1 MTDPNKLSIPELEDL
16 TIEAF
21 DQIFKFGDLALG
33 RKQEFLVALRG
44 ELEWALDGR
53 EIHLVEPSESECES

>member
-16 TIEAF
+16 ARNAF
-21 DQIFKFGDLALG
+21 DQIFSFGELALG

-53 EIHLVEPSESECES
+53 EMHLVELPESDH